1 MAKNLLIVESPAKA
15 KTIGGYLG
23 DDFVVKSSYGHI
35 RDLAKGNHAVKV
47 DQGYAPEYLVPDDKK
62 AIVNELKKLAKSSD
76 LVWLASD
83 EDREGEAI
91 AWHLQEVLALPDS
104 KVRRIVFHEI
114 TKPAITKAVA
124 NPRRIDVDLVMAQQ
138 ARRILDR
145 LVGFELSPL
154 LWRKVK
160 PGLSAGR
167 VQSVAVR
174 LLVEREREIHAFV
187 PQAAFRVNGWFRSE
201 ASTFKT
207 ELNKRFEKEEEV
219 ALWLNKAMP
228 LAWSVNAIEKKPLSK
243 SPAAPFTTSTLQQEA
258 SRKLR
263 FGVKKTMRVA
273 QTLYEAGYIS
283 YMRTDS
289 VNLSE
294 TALQEARES
303 ILEAYGPEY
312 HQQRQFKTKSASAQE
327 AHEAIRP
334 TDFKRPQ
341 LVDLEKDQ
349 QSLYELIWKR
359 AVASQMAE
367 AKIEKTKITLATP
380 DLAEQFATEGEV
392 VLFDGFLKLYIEGN
406 DEEDTDRNDENS
418 ASSGRLPLLRQ
429 GESTPSERMVAT
441 QRYSRPPSRFT
452 EASLV
457 KKLEELGIGRPSTYA
472 PTISTVQDRG
482 YVESTLLEGTVRDYT
497 VLEMEPGQSLNR
509 QVMQETTGADK
520 GKLRPTDIGMIVT
533 DFLLAKFPVVMDY
546 GFTAGVEGNFDQI
559 AGGHLVWTRMLDEF
573 YEPFHQAVLDGT
585 EGERVNGSRI
595 LGQLGDLEYSV
606 RMARYGVVA
615 CRVSLSDPEAKP
627 QYAKLK
633 PGMSMEQLDLEQALE
648 LFKLPRQLASYL
660 DKPVKVA
667 SGRFGPYVQWG
678 DLFVSISKEYDPL
691 TLTDE
696 EAVALIQAKEAALA
710 ARLIKD
716 FPDSGIQVLNG
727 RYGPYITRNGE
738 NYRIPKGADAHS
750 ADEAQCVQWIEQSP
764 PPKPR
769 RGAGG
774 RSSARTTTAAKSTAK
789 RSSAAKSPAK
799 PRKPKA

>member
-23 DDFVVKSSYGHI
+23 SDFVVKSSYGHI
-35 RDLAKGNHAVKV
+35 RDLAKGNNAVKV

-62 AIVNELKKLAKSSD
+62 AVVSELKKLAKSSD

-91 AWHLQEVLALPDS
+91 AWHLQEVLGLPDT

-114 TKPAITKAVA
+114 TKPAITNAVA
-124 NPRRIDVDLVMAQQ
+124 NPRKIDVDLVMAQQ

-174 LLVEREREIHAFV
+174 LLVEREREIHAFNA
-187 PQAAFRVNGWFRSE
+187 QAAFRVNGWFQAE
-201 ASTFKT
+201 KSTFKT
-207 ELNKRFEKEEEV
+207 ELNRRFEKEEEV
-219 ALWLNKAMP
+219 SLWLSKAMP
-228 LAWSVNAIEKKPLSK
+228 LAWTVSAIEKKPLTK
-243 SPAAPFTTSTLQQEA
+243 GPAAPFTTSTLQQEA

-273 QTLYEAGYIS
+273 QTLYEGGFIT

-289 VNLSE
+289 VNLSQ
-294 TALQEARES
+294 TALAES
-303 ILEAYGPEY
+303 RDAILEAYGPTY

-341 LVDLEKDQ
+341 VSDLEKDQ
-349 QSLYELIWKR
+349 QALYELIWKR
-359 AVASQMAE
+359 AVASQMAD
-367 AKIEKTKITLATP
+367 AKIEKTKITVGAKELPEDFGA
-380 DLAEQFATEGEV
+380 EGEV
-392 VLFDGFLKLYIEGN
+392 VLFDGFLKLYLEGN
-406 DEEDTDRNDENS
+406 DDEDNDKNEDQQAN
-418 ASSGRLPLLRQ
+418 GLRLPVLVQ
-429 GESTPSERMVAT
+429 GASTPVERMLAT
-441 QRYSRPPSRFT
+441 QRYTRPPSRYT

-482 YVESTLLEGTVRDYT
+482 YVESTQLEGNVRDYI
-497 VLEMEPGQSLNR
+497 VLEMEKGQPQQR

-559 AGGHLVWTRMLDEF
+559 AEGNLVWTRMLDEF
-573 YEPFHQAVLDGT
+573 YGPFHKAVLDGT
-585 EGERVNGSRI
+585 ESDRVNGSRV
-595 LGQLGDLEYSV
+595 LGQVGDLEYSV

-615 CRVSLSDPEAKP
+615 CRVSMSDPEAKP

-633 PGMSMEQLDLEQALE
+633 PGMSMEQLDLDQALD
-648 LFKLPRQLASYL
+648 LFKLPRQLTPYQEKS
-660 DKPVKVA
+660 VKVA

-678 DLFVSISKEYDPL
+678 DLFVSIPKEYDPL
-691 TLTDE
+691 SLTDE
-696 EAVALIQAKEAALA
+696 EAVFLIQAKERALA
-710 ARLIKD
+710 ERLIQD
-716 FPDSGIQVLNG
+716 FPDSGIQILKG
-727 RYGPYITRNGE
+727 RFGPYLTRNGE
-738 NYRIPKGADAHS
+738 NYRIPKGADVVT

-764 PPKPR
+764 PPKPK
-769 RGAGG
+769 RGAAGK
-774 RSSARTTTAAKSTAK
+774 AQAK
-789 RSSAAKSPAK
+789 KSPVTPSKAK
-799 PRKPKA
+799 AKKARG

>member
-1 MAKNLLIVESPAKA
+1 
-15 KTIGGYLG
+15 
-23 DDFVVKSSYGHI
+23 
-35 RDLAKGNHAVKV
+35 
-47 DQGYAPEYLVPDDKK
+47 
-62 AIVNELKKLAKSSD
+62 
-76 LVWLASD
+76 
-83 EDREGEAI
+83 
-91 AWHLQEVLALPDS
+91 
-104 KVRRIVFHEI
+104 
-114 TKPAITKAVA
+114 
-124 NPRRIDVDLVMAQQ
+124 
-138 ARRILDR
+138 
-145 LVGFELSPL
+145 
-154 LWRKVK
+154 
-160 PGLSAGR
+160 
-167 VQSVAVR
+167 
-174 LLVEREREIHAFV
+174 
-187 PQAAFRVNGWFRSE
+187 
-201 ASTFKT
+201 
-207 ELNKRFEKEEEV
+207 
-219 ALWLNKAMP
+219 
-228 LAWSVNAIEKKPLSK
+228 
-243 SPAAPFTTSTLQQEA
+243 
-258 SRKLR
+258 
-263 FGVKKTMRVA
+263 
-273 QTLYEAGYIS
+273 
-283 YMRTDS
+283 
-289 VNLSE
+289 
-294 TALQEARES
+294 
-303 ILEAYGPEY
+303 
-312 HQQRQFKTKSASAQE
+312 
-327 AHEAIRP
+327 
-334 TDFKRPQ
+334 
-341 LVDLEKDQ
+341 
-349 QSLYELIWKR
+349 
-359 AVASQMAE
+359 MAE

-380 DLAEQFATEGEV
+380 DLAEHFATEGEV

-418 ASSGRLPLLRQ
+418 NSSGRLPLLRQ
-429 GESTPSERMVAT
+429 GQSTPSERMVAT

-497 VLEMEPGQSLNR
+497 VLEMEPGQSLSR

-595 LGQLGDLEYSV
+595 LGQVGDLEYSV

-691 TLTDE
+691 SLTDE

-727 RYGPYITRNGE
+727 RFGPYITRNGE

-774 RSSARTTTAAKSTAK
+774 RSGARTTTATKSTAK
-789 RSSAAKSPAK
+789 RSPAAKSPAK
-799 PRKPKA
+799 SRKPKA